1 VRYYESIKMIIL
13 IFILIVLFIIAARV
27 DDQKDYQRKTMVSVK
42 KMADAAEAYQE
53 WVLNATNP
61 AIGVR

>member
-1 VRYYESIKMIIL
+1 MIIL

>member
-1 VRYYESIKMIIL
+1 MRYYESIKMVIL

-27 DDQKDYQRKTMVSVK
+27 DDQKNYERQSAESLK
-42 KMADAAEAYQE
+42 KMAEAAQAYQE
-53 WVLNATNP
+53 WIVGAVNP